1 MFPAFITVL
10 RLGRGEKVIMD
21 LFHRKSQ
28 GRSKDTPT
36 GRDCQFCYR
45 VDPDFAKRD
54 PMDRLV
60 LSKLDDSAA
69 AHLTEDGYVKHRIA
83 ELLKKRALGSIETS
97 LAKSA

>member
-1 MFPAFITVL
+1 
-10 RLGRGEKVIMD
+10 MD

-28 GRSKDTPT
+28 GKGKDTPS
-36 GRDCQFCYR
+36 GRDCQFCNS
-45 VDPDFAKRD
+45 VDPNFSKRD

-60 LSKLDDSAA
+60 LSMLDDTAA

-83 ELLKKRALGSIETS
+83 ELSKKQSLDGIEID

>member
-1 MFPAFITVL
+1 
-10 RLGRGEKVIMD
+10 MD
-21 LFHRKSQ
+21 LFHRTSK
-28 GRSKDTPT
+28 GKDTRI
-36 GRDCQFCYR
+36 GRDCEFCCR
-45 VDPDFAKRD
+45 VDPDFSKRD

-83 ELLKKRALGSIETS
+83 ELMKKRASGFPGIQ